1 MNSWAQTIIVCVI
14 VAVIIEMILPNSNN
28 KKYVKIILGIYILL
42 SMVYPIVNSVSNGNI
57 SLNSIITSANKE
69 MDKYNMNT
77 IDIETNKYIETTYKK
92 KLRED
97 IIKEINEKGYR
108 VLEFNLYI
116 EMENEERYAQINS
129 IVMNIEKINEEQKET
144 TNIYNKIKEVKIDI
158 SNNKTE
164 IKKEEILEDEINNKK
179 EYLENSYSIEK
190 ERIHINE

>member
-42 SMVYPIVNSVSNGNI
+42 SIVYPIVNSVSNGNI

-164 IKKEEILEDEINNKK
+164 IKKEEIPEDEINSLK